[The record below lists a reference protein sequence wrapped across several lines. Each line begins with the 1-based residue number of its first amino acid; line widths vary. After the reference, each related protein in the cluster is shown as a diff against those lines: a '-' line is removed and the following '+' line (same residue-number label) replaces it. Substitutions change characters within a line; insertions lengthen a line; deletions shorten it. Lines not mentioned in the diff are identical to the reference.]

1 MMSEQHIIEELER
14 LGYKNAEIRSVMKDV
29 GAIIMGRA
37 LGAYLQ
43 TLPENERA
51 TLTALSQEEMERYL
65 AEHPHLPPFS
75 QESFDKIHDDT
86 WQEYFA
92 AMA

>member
-1 MMSEQHIIEELER
+1 MMSEQQIIGELER

-29 GAIIMGRA
+29 GMIIMGRV
-37 LGAYLQ
+37 LGTYLQ
-43 TLPENERA
+43 TLPEDERA
-51 TLTALSQEEMERYL
+51 TLTAFSPEEMEAYL
-65 AEHPHLPPFS
+65 AKHPHLPAFS
-75 QESFDKIHDDT
+75 QEAFDKIHDNT